1 MSNIVYSGDISIPFG
16 MSEDNQIET
25 LKLTQRYGQNAA
37 LIIGNPGTGKS
48 VLLQT
53 LILNA
58 SKKYSSD
65 ELNMYLIDFSGTE
78 LNRYHK
84 LPHVKEIVSEVTR
97 DRGVSVLDALYLES
111 FKRIELCRTYGAN
124 SILELKINNPS
135 LNIPFL
141 LLIVDEFETLFN
153 GENDIIGQRAEVT
166 IYDLIIKCRKLGIF
180 LILST
185 QRLLLTPPLLKE
197 YIANRIVFASRPN
210 DFSAMTTLPIESKM
224 PQLKVGEC
232 IYNTMS
238 GVSNNHKV
246 KIFNITE

>member
-48 VLLQT
+48 ILLQT

-58 SKKYSSD
+58 SKKYTSD

-84 LPHVKEIVSEVTR
+84 LPHVKEIVSEATR

-111 FKRIELCRTYGAN
+111 IKRIELCRTYGAN
-124 SILELKINNPS
+124 SILELKADNPS

-141 LLIVDEFETLFN
+141 LLIVDEFEN
-153 GENDIIGQRAEVT
+153 EVDIKFYCDELDFTIDLDGYKELPDGTFELKREGKYTAEADMRYSDKDYDVT
-166 IYDLIIKCRKLGIF
+166 G
-180 LILST
+180 S
-185 QRLLLTPPLLKE
+185 LT
-197 YIANRIVFASRPN
+197 ISRT
-210 DFSAMTTLPIESKM
+210 DE
-224 PQLKVGEC
+224 
-232 IYNTMS
+232 
-238 GVSNNHKV
+238 
-246 KIFNITE
+246 IFNITVIGDAYKDRAAKDFTLSYKGEISSAVDR